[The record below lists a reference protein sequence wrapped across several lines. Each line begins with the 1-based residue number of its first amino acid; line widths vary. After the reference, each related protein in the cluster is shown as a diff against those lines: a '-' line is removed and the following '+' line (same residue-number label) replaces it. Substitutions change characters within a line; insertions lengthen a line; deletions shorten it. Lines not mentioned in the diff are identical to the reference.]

1 MLFLLR
7 FRELKMHVSLFFNDL
22 IDLYVLGL
30 LSKKKKKLN
39 IIVSLNLGQDSF
51 VSKSDT
57 LPLIS
62 WLGNFGEVPLT
73 PCAP

>member
-1 MLFLLR
+1 MWFLLR
-7 FRELKMHVSLFFNDL
+7 FRELKMHVSLFFNDP

-30 LSKKKKKLN
+30 LSKKKKLN

-51 VSKSDT
+51 VSKSYP

-62 WLGNFGEVPLT
+62 WLGNFGEVP
-73 PCAP
+73 

>member
-7 FRELKMHVSLFFNDL
+7 FRELKMHVSLFFNDA

-30 LSKKKKKLN
+30 LSKRKKLN

-51 VSKSDT
+51 VSNLT
-57 LPLIS
+57 HYHLFHGWVI
-62 WLGNFGEVPLT
+62 LGKFL
-73 PCAP
+73 